1 MLDSA
6 ESTMTPDQAR
16 ATCDAGLHMMGI
28 TRWLTM
34 KAVGDLKPDQWLHQV
49 APGANHA
56 MFNFGHI
63 VSCDGAFLLAAGG
76 PKSPVPD
83 SYGPLFDGGS
93 APVADP
99 GAYPEPAAL
108 LEVAEKAREA
118 LVEHLQSLTGE
129 QLLAPVAEPRLTDLI
144 PCVAHLPNFISMHEG
159 THAGQILIVRKAL
172 ALPRVLGG
180 GN

>member
-1 MLDSA
+1 MPESA
-6 ESTMTPDQAR
+6 EITITPDQAR

-34 KAVGDLKPDQWLHQV
+34 KAVGDMTPDQWLHQV
-49 APGANHA
+49 APGANHP

-83 SYGPLFDGGS
+83 SYGPLFDASS
-93 APVADP
+93 APVAEA

-108 LEVAEKAREA
+108 LQVADRAREA
-118 LVEHLQSLTGE
+118 LEKHLQSLSGE
-129 QLLAPVAEPRLTDLI
+129 QLLGPVAEPRLKDLI
-144 PCVAHLPNFISMHEG
+144 PCLAHLPNFITMHEG
-159 THAGQILIVRKAL
+159 THAGQILIARKAMG
-172 ALPRVLGG
+172 LPRVLGG
-180 GN
+180 GE